1 MASAPSQAPLS
12 EGVNHQGDLDAY
24 LAHIERRILEEE
36 LQRHRWNRT
45 ATAKA
50 LGISMRSLRYRLKK
64 LDIDN

>member
-1 MASAPSQAPLS
+1 M
-12 EGVNHQGDLDAY
+12 DAY
-24 LAHIERRILEEE
+24 LAHIERTVLEGE